1 MKIRYALAAVLLAF
15 AAACAQTPTSSG
27 RPSAEAPIHADGTS
41 TTTTTPPDTT
51 AARGGGGAGS
61 GN

>member
-1 MKIRYALAAVLLAF
+1 MKIRYAVAAVLLAL
-15 AAACAQTPTSSG
+15 AAACAQSPTSPA
-27 RPSAEAPIHADGTS
+27 RSAADGSIRAEGTTS
-41 TTTTTPPDTT
+41 PDTT